1 MGEVCVG
8 GGDYASLIVIAP
20 HFPKTLVNK
29 PTLSRS
35 SRQREGGKFLWHV

>member
-20 HFPKTLVNK
+20 HFPKISVACVIG
-29 PTLSRS
+29 P
-35 SRQREGGKFLWHV
+35 VP

>member
-20 HFPKTLVNK
+20 HFPKNFGQQANPL
-29 PTLSRS
+29 P
-35 SRQREGGKFLWHV
+35 FF

>member
-20 HFPKTLVNK
+20 HFPKTLVVTVTNRW
-29 PTLSRS
+29 LAL
-35 SRQREGGKFLWHV
+35 E